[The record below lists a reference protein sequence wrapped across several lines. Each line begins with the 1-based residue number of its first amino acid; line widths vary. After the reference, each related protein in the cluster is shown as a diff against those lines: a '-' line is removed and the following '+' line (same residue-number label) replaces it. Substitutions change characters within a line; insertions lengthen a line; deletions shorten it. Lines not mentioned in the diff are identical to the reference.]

1 MQSLPTYTSY
11 LFIHYS
17 HDVIIAIEKLD
28 GICSLTFVVDE
39 FSGLLL
45 HPAFFSIK
53 HSRSAQVI
61 NCVLSIFWYRLN
73 SSILMSSEETT
84 ALQKSLFS
92 HTFLWDLRL
101 FSVAMEWRQFRQ

>member
-45 HPAFFSIK
+45 HPAFFSMK

-61 NCVLSIFWYRLN
+61 NCVLSVFWYRLN

-84 ALQKSLFS
+84 LQKYLFS

>member
-45 HPAFFSIK
+45 HPAFFSMK

-61 NCVLSIFWYRLN
+61 NCVLSVF
-73 SSILMSSEETT
+73 
-84 ALQKSLFS
+84 
-92 HTFLWDLRL
+92 
-101 FSVAMEWRQFRQ
+101 

>member
-1 MQSLPTYTSY
+1 MQSWPIYTLW

-17 HDVIIAIEKLD
+17 HDDTTAIEKLD

-45 HPAFFSIK
+45 HPAFFSMK

-61 NCVLSIFWYRLN
+61 NCVLSVFWYRLN

-84 ALQKSLFS
+84 LQKSLFS

-101 FSVAMEWRQFRQ
+101 FSVAKEWR

>member
-17 HDVIIAIEKLD
+17 HDDIIAIEKLD

>member
-45 HPAFFSIK
+45 HPAFFSMK

-61 NCVLSIFWYRLN
+61 NCVLSVFWYRLN

-84 ALQKSLFS
+84 LQKSLFS